1 MRIDGVPAWL
11 FIHLDISQGRA
22 SGGSF
27 WAVLAAY
34 DVTMSMG
41 ELVKN
46 FALCAFPTRQRR
58 LMTCLTAT
66 SKWPADH
73 VGSCRQDRDST
84 SSGLAVPITVII

>member
-1 MRIDGVPAWL
+1 MRIDGVPARL

-46 FALCAFPTRQRR
+46 FALYAFPTTRV
-58 LMTCLTAT
+58 MTCSTAT

-84 SSGLAVPITVII
+84 SSGLAVSITVII